1 MARFHPWQQAQP
13 ILEALS
19 GLSYRTGELDRYL
32 QEIARSVSDLI
43 ELDWS
48 VVTLCQDN
56 IERVMASSIALG
68 EGEHIYSLHG
78 SLTATVMKTGKTL
91 CIENAA
97 TNSEYGCPPEGYVS
111 YLGIPLR
118 TSTGEVIGT
127 ICSFCREPRLFTTEE
142 VAVVELFA
150 ERAATAI
157 DNYYL
162 YQQQIK
168 FNEVLE
174 AEVAKRTE
182 ELRLAQVQLI
192 ERERLAAIGEFAS
205 MIVHE
210 IRNPVTTIMMGLNHF
225 QKIYTSERDRMRVAL
240 ALDEAHRLQNLLQEI
255 LLYAKPQQLNLEKLE
270 LNSWIQTILP
280 TLREMPEAEARQ
292 IEFFPLSSTVDI
304 LIDRDKFKQVLIN
317 LVRNA
322 CEAIAPGEVVSCR
335 IESQPQEV
343 WISIHN
349 QGEPIPT
356 ELLSKLTQPFCSGKP
371 GGTGL
376 GLAIVKR
383 IVDAHGGSLSIQS
396 DALKGTKIKIKLPLN

>member
-1 MARFHPWQQAQP
+1 
-13 ILEALS
+13 
-19 GLSYRTGELDRYL
+19 
-32 QEIARSVSDLI
+32 
-43 ELDWS
+43 
-48 VVTLCQDN
+48 
-56 IERVMASSIALG
+56 
-68 EGEHIYSLHG
+68 
-78 SLTATVMKTGKTL
+78 
-91 CIENAA
+91 
-97 TNSEYGCPPEGYVS
+97 
-111 YLGIPLR
+111 
-118 TSTGEVIGT
+118 
-127 ICSFCREPRLFTTEE
+127 
-142 VAVVELFA
+142 
-150 ERAATAI
+150 
-157 DNYYL
+157 
-162 YQQQIK
+162 
-168 FNEVLE
+168 
-174 AEVAKRTE
+174 
-182 ELRLAQVQLI
+182 
-192 ERERLAAIGEFAS
+192 
-205 MIVHE
+205 
-210 IRNPVTTIMMGLNHF
+210 
-225 QKIYTSERDRMRVAL
+225 MRVAL